1 MSPCHAPIPYKVIYE
16 TVILHHSAQ
25 TLTPTMLY
33 NLDQGLRTL
42 NEGINQRR
50 RCGRLTMLYPYLKIW
65 DQDFIFGRAVKAISS
80 PGVRSLCFKI
90 L

>member
-42 NEGINQRR
+42 NEGINQR
-50 RCGRLTMLYPYLKIW
+50 YLKNWADVTEKIC
-65 DQDFIFGRAVKAISS
+65 FGCTLKFDIVYMILYL
-80 PGVRSLCFKI
+80 VFK
-90 L
+90 